1 MKSFLDTINKKLA
14 NQGGFLKSVGIL
26 VSGTALAQLISVIA
40 LPFLTRI
47 YSPSEFSVF
56 AVYFSILSIL
66 SVASC
71 LRFEIAI
78 PIPKKDENALSL
90 FFLGLFSNFTITL
103 LICLLIYFFDKEII
117 ELLNQDKLAPYLWL
131 IPVGVFFVG
140 LYNLFQYWATRKI
153 FFSVIAKTRVIQ
165 SIGGVSVQ
173 IGLGFL
179 GFGVFGLIVGQIIS
193 YSAGTIRLFFSF
205 LKEIKYLKNSITV
218 KRISFNLRKYDK
230 FPKYSTFDALAN
242 TAGIQLPIII
252 IAALSLG
259 EEAAYLMLA
268 MQVLGIPMKF
278 IGGAIS
284 QVYLAHAPEALE
296 QGNIRLYTISVLENL
311 FKFSFCILI
320 FIGIISPL
328 LVEYI
333 FGHEWKSVGFIISW
347 MIPWF
352 IFQLISSPISMI
364 MHINHKQKLMLF
376 LTLFGFLFKLG
387 VLYGQYYIDS
397 NYVLESYAIAS
408 AIFYLICY
416 LIFSKNAKLKMIDHI
431 YLVKK
436 ILLPGSFTVI
446 LSLFIMFFLKEVVF

>member
-1 MKSFLDTINKKLA
+1 MKNLLEKINQKLA

-78 PIPKKDENALSL
+78 PIPKKDENALCL
-90 FFLGLFSNFTITL
+90 FFLALFSNFIITF
-103 LICLLIYFFDKEII
+103 LICISIYFFDIEII
-117 ELLNQDKLAPYLWL
+117 KLLNQERLAPYLWL
-131 IPVGVFFVG
+131 IPVGVFFIG
-140 LYNLFQYWATRKI
+140 LYNLFQYWATRKKQ
-153 FFSVIAKTRVIQ
+153 FSVIAKTRVIQ

-173 IGLGFL
+173 IVLGLL
-179 GFGVFGLIVGQIIS
+179 GFGILGLIVGQIIS

-205 LKEIKYLKNSITV
+205 LKEIKYLKSRITV
-218 KRISFNLRKYDK
+218 KRISVNLRKYDK

-259 EEAAYLMLA
+259 AEAAYLMLA

-320 FIGIISPL
+320 FIGIVSPL

-333 FGHEWKSVGFIISW
+333 FGHEWIGVGFIISW

-352 IFQLISSPISMI
+352 VFQLISSPISMI
-364 MHINHKQKLMLF
+364 MHIANKQKTMLF
-376 LTLFGFLFKLG
+376 LTLFGFIFKLG
-387 VLYGQYYIDS
+387 VIYGQYYINS
-397 NYVLESYAIAS
+397 KYVLESYAISS

-416 LIFSKNAKLKMIDHI
+416 LIFSKNANLIIMDHI
-431 YLVKK
+431 KLIKK
-436 ILLPGSFTVI
+436 ILLPGFVTVI
-446 LSLFIMFFLKEVVF
+446 FSLLIIFIFKEIVF